1 MAKLEEIFQVEIEKI
16 VTIMTRSREKGAFLD
31 ELDHLEAFKKYL
43 FLVENEVNYFG
54 PTFNGNF
61 PAKNIF
67 YYLRP
72 PKTPFLSLNFK
83 AFLESSISRPSQ

>member
-16 VTIMTRSREKGAFLD
+16 VTIMTGSREKGAFLD

-72 PKTPFLSLNFK
+72 PRLRCFLLTLKLF
-83 AFLESSISRPSQ
+83 